1 MRKFLIFN
9 LVIIL
14 IILVRLYILDN
25 KVRDLE
31 YENTKLRFMIED
43 VVNYS
48 DSTADTG
55 EFDEFITSP
64 QGERFFNNYRK
75 LYDK

>member
-9 LVIIL
+9 LTVIL

-25 KVRDLE
+25 KVQDLE

-64 QGERFFNNYRK
+64 QGERFFDNYRK

>member
-9 LVIIL
+9 LVVIL

-31 YENTKLRFMIED
+31 YENAKLRFMIED

-55 EFDEFITSP
+55 EFDEFIASP
-64 QGERFFNNYRK
+64 QGERFFYNYRK

>member
-9 LVIIL
+9 LTVIL

-31 YENTKLRFMIED
+31 YENAKLRFMIED

-55 EFDEFITSP
+55 EFDEFIQSEAGQQYFSINEELP
-64 QGERFFNNYRK
+64 K
-75 LYDK
+75 